1 MKKAK
6 YKQFYIVWYHFFIR
20 EKQNIMFWE
29 FLMKSDNVIKYLN
42 LLEHKTM
49 VYLIDDDILGSIKD
63 GIFVNLLVYI
73 L

>member
-1 MKKAK
+1 
-6 YKQFYIVWYHFFIR
+6 
-20 EKQNIMFWE
+20 MFWE
-29 FLMKSDNVIKYLN
+29 FLMKPDNVIKYRN
-42 LLEHKTM
+42 LLEHKTT

>member
-1 MKKAK
+1 
-6 YKQFYIVWYHFFIR
+6 
-20 EKQNIMFWE
+20 MFWE
-29 FLMKSDNVIKYLN
+29 FLMKPDNVIKYLN
-42 LLEHKTM
+42 LLEHKTT

>member
-6 YKQFYIVWYHFFIR
+6 YKQFHIVWYHLFIR

-42 LLEHKTM
+42 LLEHKTT
-49 VYLIDDDILGSIKD
+49 VHLIDDDILGSIKY

>member
-1 MKKAK
+1 MKRAK
-6 YKQFYIVWYHFFIR
+6 YEQFYVVWYQLFIM
-20 EKQNIMFWE
+20 EKQNIIFWK

-49 VYLIDDDILGSIKD
+49 VHLIDDDILGSIKH

>member
-1 MKKAK
+1 
-6 YKQFYIVWYHFFIR
+6 
-20 EKQNIMFWE
+20 MFWE